1 MVMRWFNRVLI
12 LTLIGCLAAPVL
24 AQDQPCRLDEARR
37 AFESLR
43 LTETIQELEDCR
55 NRGWPELDT
64 NQKIVA
70 LRLLALAYIEDA
82 ELDKAEE
89 SVRLL
94 MLEDRSYRS
103 PENDPL
109 IYQNWVKEL
118 KPKAWYQKRWVQL
131 GGIAVVG
138 VLSFVLLGPQEGPQ
152 PLDIPTIGPPPQ

>member
-24 AQDQPCRLDEARR
+24 AQDQPCRLDEARQ

-55 NRGWPELDT
+55 NRGWPALNT
-64 NQKIVA
+64 NQKIAA

-94 MLEDRSYRS
+94 MLEDRGYRS

-109 IYQNWVKEL
+109 IYQYWVKEL
-118 KPKAWYQKRWVQL
+118 KPKTWYQKRWVQL
-131 GGIAVVG
+131 GAAAVVG
-138 VLSFVLLGPQEGPQ
+138 VVLGIVLTPAKGPAD
-152 PLDIPTIGPPPQ
+152 LPPPVIAPPSN